1 MQELM
6 RQELISY
13 WNSRHASRLEIFFEG
28 ENIHL
33 IFEDLEVNIREDYEL
48 EKIFR
53 DLIGSEIVL
62 GDRRTNERE
71 LSFAWQFIE
80 NEVFSSKS
88 LKKTDSRENRIISL
102 FYTICLTNTLI
113 EEPIRQIAWDLH
125 RRFLDNLIVSDL
137 DAKRQAEISF
147 ENFLARCTQLQR
159 ERDEFVQKLERET
172 DPVKLS
178 DILKRVRKANKA
190 NSARHLLIERGA
202 IFALSLIQ
210 GIFSA
215 SITAILMP
223 EILIS
228 IGNFV
233 TIPFLSPSVTGFL
246 LIVFIMLIIFSA
258 ILLAMDRF
266 KIRQYQK
273 QDIAAKLRE
282 QWGPLGR

>member
-1 MQELM
+1 MQKELM

-13 WNSRHASRLEIFFEG
+13 WNRRHASRLEIFFEG

-33 IFEDLEVNIREDYEL
+33 IFKDLKVNIREDYEL
-48 EKIFR
+48 KKIFR

-62 GDRRTNERE
+62 GDRQTNERE

-137 DAKRQAEISF
+137 DTKRQAEISF
-147 ENFLARCTQLQR
+147 ENFLARCAQLQR
-159 ERDEFVQKLERET
+159 ERDKFVQKLELET

-178 DILKRVRKANKA
+178 DILKTVRKANKA

-202 IFALSLIQ
+202 MSLLQ
-210 GIFSA
+210 GIFAA
-215 SITAILMP
+215 SITAILVP

-228 IGNFV
+228 IGNLV
-233 TIPFLSPSVTGFL
+233 PIPFLSPSVTGFL
-246 LIVFIMLIIFSA
+246 LIVFIMLIIYST
-258 ILLAMDRF
+258 ILLAMDGF

-273 QDIAAKLRE
+273 QQDIAAKLRE